1 MTKTTLTVSDS
12 VMQDVR
18 DMAYDAKLSARVLA
32 KADTRWKNKALEAM
46 AADLQSHSE
55 MIVQQNRED
64 LAREK
69 EAGMS
74 DAMLDRLALSP
85 QRVDDL
91 AQSLRDLQGL
101 ADPVG
106 QVMRGSTLPNGL
118 RMVQTR
124 VPLGVIGA
132 IYEARPNVTVDI
144 AGLAI
149 KSGNAVM
156 LRGGSA
162 ALKSNQIICRV
173 LRAALDRTGLP
184 MDCIQSV
191 DEFGREGANALML
204 ATGDLDVLIPRGG
217 RQLIQSVVQNAKVP
231 VIETGEG
238 NCHIFIDHSAPEK
251 MAREIVLNAKTQRP
265 GTCNT
270 VETLLLAD
278 GAPAAKPVL
287 EALIKAGVTLHLD
300 ERSQQLVTAGERTQL
315 ATEEDWGTE
324 YGSLDLAVAT
334 VDSLDAAIAHIHRYS
349 TGHSEAIVTENFA
362 HAETFIEQVES
373 AAVYVNASTRFTD
386 GAQFGLGAE
395 VGISTQKL
403 HARGPMGLEHLTTIK
418 WIVRGDGQIRA

>member
-1 MTKTTLTVSDS
+1 MTNTTLTVSDS
-12 VMQDVR
+12 VMQEVR
-18 DMAYDAKLSARVLA
+18 DMAYDAKLSARILA
-32 KADTRWKNKALEAM
+32 KADTCWKNKALEAM
-46 AADLQSHSE
+46 GADLQAHSE

-69 EAGMS
+69 GAGMS

-162 ALKSNQIICRV
+162 ALKSNQIITRV

-231 VIETGEG
+231 VIETGAG

-251 MAREIVLNAKTQRP
+251 MAREIVLNAKIQRP

-278 GAPAAKPVL
+278 GTPAAKPVL

-300 ERSQQLVTAGERTQL
+300 ERSQQLVAPGERTKG
-315 ATEEDWGTE
+315 ATEEDWGIE

-403 HARGPMGLEHLTTIK
+403 HARGPMGLEHLTTSK
-418 WIVRGDGQIRA
+418 WIVRGEGQIRA